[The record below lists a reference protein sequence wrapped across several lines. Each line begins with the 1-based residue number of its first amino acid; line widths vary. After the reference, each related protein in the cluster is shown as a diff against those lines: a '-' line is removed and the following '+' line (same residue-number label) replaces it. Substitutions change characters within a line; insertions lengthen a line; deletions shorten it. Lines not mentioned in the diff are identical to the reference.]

1 MQRTHLRS
9 SETPDAGAHAT
20 RRLTR
25 RGLLGAGI
33 AGMAVASGLTRGVPA
48 LAQEASPIV
57 APAATPGPLAVGTPI
72 PANNLTAWSD
82 LGARLQ
88 GWLLRPGDPMYP
100 AATIINATRF
110 LTTVPQGIAV
120 CASPADVATCV
131 TWARETGTPF
141 AIRSGGHNYAGYSN
155 SSGLVIDVRPLNQVT
170 ADQETGIVTAGGGA
184 NNADAGRAL
193 GPAGLYV
200 AGGRCP
206 TVGLSGLTLGG
217 GWGFSNR
224 HLGMTCDNLLSTE
237 LVIASGELV
246 TASATENPDLFWAV
260 RGAAGGNFG
269 VHTSF
274 TYQAVPAHDV
284 TVFNLRWRGGDT
296 LGLMLAIQDFHIN
309 APREVGMR
317 TAVSPVALMPA
328 SGAPG
333 PLEITLLGLAW
344 ESSAMVE
351 ELLAPIISIQAPDRQ
366 SVQTMPFPAARD
378 TLATDTPNGT
388 YDLKNGFATAALPE
402 DLLAAA
408 LDDLQRMPG
417 VPSRSQESTF
427 GFFGWGGAASD
438 PAPDAMAFV
447 HRNAVML
454 VKTEILWNPL
464 DDPAL
469 ITANVQWNQ
478 AAFARLEPH
487 LSGAYQNFPDRAR
500 TDWAEAYY
508 GSNLPRLREV
518 KRAWDPGNLFQY
530 GQSIPPA

>member
-1 MQRTHLRS
+1 MQRAHLES
-9 SETPDAGAHAT
+9 SVTPNAGAHVAH
-20 RRLTR
+20 RITR
-25 RGLLGAGI
+25 RGLLGASL
-33 AGMAVASGLTRGVPA
+33 ASVAAASGLGRAASA
-48 LAQEASPIV
+48 LAQEAT
-57 APAATPGPLAVGTPI
+57 PAASPAASTGPLAVGTPI
-72 PANNLTAWSD
+72 AGSNLTAWAD

-110 LTTVPQGIAV
+110 MTTMPQGIAV
-120 CASPADVATCV
+120 CASPDDVVTCV
-131 TWARETGTPF
+131 TWARETGIPF

-155 SSGLVIDVRPLNQVT
+155 SSGLVIDVRPMNQVV
-170 ADQETGIVTAGGGA
+170 ADQETGIVTVGGGA

-206 TVGLSGLTLGG
+206 TVGVSGLTLGG

-224 HLGMTCDNLLSTE
+224 HLGLTCDNLLSTE
-237 LVIASGELV
+237 LVTASGELV

-274 TYQAVPAHDV
+274 TFQAVPTRDV
-284 TVFNLRWRGGDT
+284 TVFNLRWRGGDS
-296 LGLMLAIQDFHIN
+296 LGLLLAIQDFHIN

-344 ESSAMVE
+344 DTAEAVT
-351 ELLAPIISIQAPDRQ
+351 ELLAPIVAIQAPDRQ
-366 SVQTMPFPAARD
+366 SVQEMSFPAARD
-378 TLATDTPNGT
+378 ALATETPNGT

-402 DLLAAA
+402 DVLAGA

-417 VPSRSQESTF
+417 VPSRVQESTF
-427 GFFGWGGAASD
+427 GFFGWGGAVSD

-447 HRNAVML
+447 HRDAVML

-464 DDPAL
+464 DDPGL
-469 ITANVQWNQ
+469 IAANIQWNQ
-478 AAFARLEPH
+478 EAFARLEPY
-487 LSGAYQNFPDRAR
+487 LTGAYQNFPDRSR

-508 GSNLPRLREV
+508 GSNLPRLRQV
-518 KRAWDPGNLFQY
+518 KRDWDPGNLFQY

>member
-1 MQRTHLRS
+1 MQGAHLES
-9 SETPDAGAHAT
+9 SERLASGAPAT

-25 RGLLGAGI
+25 RSLLGTGI
-33 AGMAVASGLTRGVPA
+33 AGVAVASGLARCPSS
-48 LAQEASPIV
+48 LAQEASPVAAPV
-57 APAATPGPLAVGTPI
+57 APPDPLAVGTPI
-72 PANNLTAWSD
+72 IRNDLTAWTD
-82 LGARLQ
+82 LGSRLQ

-110 LTTVPQGIAV
+110 LTTMPQGIAV
-120 CASPADVATCV
+120 CANPTDVATCV
-131 TWARETGTPF
+131 SWARETGIPF

-184 NNADAGRAL
+184 NNADAGRVL

-206 TVGLSGLTLGG
+206 TVGISGLTLGG

-224 HLGMTCDNLLSTE
+224 HLGLTCDNLVSTE
-237 LVIASGELV
+237 LITASGELV

-274 TYQAVPAHDV
+274 TFQAVPAGDV

-328 SGAPG
+328 SGTPG

-344 ESSAMVE
+344 NPAAAVN
-351 ELLAPIISIQAPDRQ
+351 ELLAPIIAIQAPDRQ

-378 TLATDTPNGT
+378 ALATDTPNGT
-388 YDLKNGFATAALPE
+388 YDLKNGFATSALPE
-402 DLLAAA
+402 SLLAAA

-417 VPSRSQESTF
+417 VPSRAQESTF
-427 GFFGWGGAASD
+427 GFFGWGGAVND

-469 ITANVQWNQ
+469 IAANVEWNQ
-478 AAFARLEPH
+478 AAFARLAPH
-487 LSGAYQNFPDRAR
+487 LTGAYQNFPDRTR

-508 GSNLPRLREV
+508 GSNLSRLRDV
-518 KRAWDPGNLFQY
+518 KREWDPGNLFQY